1 VTDLAASQPALA
13 SLHHDGSGRYVAPLA
28 GADAARLRLGD
39 GVRLRV
45 RAAPGAPIDRL
56 FLRTTPDG
64 EQRFEELREVAP
76 GPACRWWAIDHHVR
90 MPTTSYRFLVLTPD
104 GHRWLNGSGIH
115 VATPTDRD
123 DFVLLAGFDPPHWAA
138 DRVFYQIFP
147 ERFANGDPSNDP
159 ADGAWTYRGH
169 PARRRGWDEL
179 PGSGPGAMV
188 EFFGG
193 DLQGIEA
200 HLDHLTDLGVD
211 AVYLNPIFRTFSN
224 HGYDTIDYDHVAEH
238 LGGDDAL
245 ISLRRAT
252 RERDIRLILDI
263 APNHVGVEHP
273 WFQAAQADPGAATA
287 DRFVFRAHPDD
298 YESWLGVRS
307 LPKLDYRSTSLRD
320 AMYAGPAAILTR
332 WLQPPFAV
340 DGWRI
345 DVANMLGRLGA
356 DQLGHDVAR
365 SIRAAVKTASPEAYL
380 IGEHWFDAIDQLAG
394 DQWDGVMDY
403 AGFTQPLIDW
413 LEGITF
419 KSHGTGSVFKAARSS
434 TTTFV
439 ETLTA
444 FRAAIAWQVA
454 LHQLNLIGSHDT
466 ARIRTVLG
474 DDPGRVRAAFGLLL
488 TYVGVPSIYYGDEVG
503 LGGGDDVHARQPMP
517 WDPGTWDRDLQAF
530 VRTLVHV
537 RRSSLALRRGGFQV
551 LEVGEDWLAY
561 LRDTDD
567 EQVIVV
573 AVRGPGGRPGGP
585 LDVAAGA
592 VADGMLFREVL
603 TGTSSTVAAGSLSL
617 PATPPGIAIWR
628 TDGTPAG

>member
-1 VTDLAASQPALA
+1 VTASRTSLA
-13 SLHHDGSGRYVAPLA
+13 SLHHDGSGRYVVPLA
-28 GADAARLRLGD
+28 GADPVRLHLGD
-39 GVRLRV
+39 EVRLRV
-45 RAAPGAPIDRL
+45 RAAPDAPIERL

-76 GPACRWWAIDHHVR
+76 GPACRWWEIAHDVR

-104 GHRWLNGSGIH
+104 GHRWLNGSGVH

-159 ADGAWTYRGH
+159 ADGAWTYRGQA
-169 PARRRGWDEL
+169 ARRRRWDEL

-224 HGYDTIDYDHVAEH
+224 HGYDTVDYDHVADH
-238 LGGDDAL
+238 LGGDDGL
-245 ISLRRAT
+245 VSLRRAT

-263 APNHVGVEHP
+263 APNHVGAEHP
-273 WFQAAQADPGAATA
+273 WFQAAQADPGAETA

-307 LPKLDYRSTSLRD
+307 LPKLDYRSAALRD

-332 WLQPPFAV
+332 WLRPPFEV

-365 SIRAAVKTASPEAYL
+365 SIRAAVKAASPEAYL

-403 AGFTQPLIDW
+403 AGFTQPVLDW

-419 KSHGTGSVFKAARSS
+419 ESHGTGTVFKAARSS
-434 TTTFV
+434 TATFV
-439 ETLTA
+439 ETRTA

-454 LHQLNLIGSHDT
+454 VHQLNLIGSHDT

-474 DDPGRVRAAFGLLL
+474 DDDGRVRAAFGLLL

-503 LGGGDDVHARQPMP
+503 LGGADPIHARQPMP
-517 WDPGTWDRDLQAF
+517 WDPGAWDQELQAF
-530 VRTLVHV
+530 VRTLVGV
-537 RRSSLALRRGGFQV
+537 RHSSPALRRGGFQV
-551 LEVGEDWLAY
+551 LEVGDGWLAY

-573 AVRGPGGRPGGP
+573 AVRGPDARPAGMLSVRPGAIP
-585 LDVAAGA
+585 
-592 VADGMLFREVL
+592 DGSRFAEVL
-603 TGTSSTVAAGSLSL
+603 TGAGATVVDGAL
-617 PATPPGIAIWR
+617 PLPVTPTGTAIWR
-628 TDGTPAG
+628 SDGTPSR

>member
-1 VTDLAASQPALA
+1 
-13 SLHHDGSGRYVAPLA
+13 
-28 GADAARLRLGD
+28 
-39 GVRLRV
+39 
-45 RAAPGAPIDRL
+45 
-56 FLRTTPDG
+56 
-64 EQRFEELREVAP
+64 
-76 GPACRWWAIDHHVR
+76 
-90 MPTTSYRFLVLTPD
+90 MPTTSYRFVVLTPE
-104 GHRWLNGSGIH
+104 GHRWLNGSGVH

-159 ADGAWTYRGH
+159 VDGAWTYRGH
-169 PARRRGWDEL
+169 AARRRSWDEL

-238 LGGDDAL
+238 LGGDEAL
-245 ISLRRAT
+245 VSLRRAT

-273 WFQAAQADPGAATA
+273 WFQAAQADPAAETA

-307 LPKLDYRSTSLRD
+307 LPKLDYRSEALRE

-332 WLQPPFAV
+332 WVRPPFEV

-365 SIRAAVKTASPEAYL
+365 AIRAAVKAASPEAYL

-403 AGFTQPLIDW
+403 AGFTLPVLDW
-413 LEGITF
+413 LEGISF
-419 KSHGTGSVFKAARSS
+419 KSHGAGTVFKAARS
-434 TTTFV
+434 TTETFV

-474 DDPGRVRAAFGLLL
+474 DDEGRVRAAFGLLL

-503 LGGGDDVHARQPMP
+503 LGGADEIHARQPMP
-517 WDPGTWDRDLQAF
+517 WDAAAWDLDLLAF

-537 RRSSLALRRGGFQV
+537 RRSSVALRRGGFQV

-561 LRDTDD
+561 LRDTDE

-573 AVRGPGGRPGGP
+573 VVRGPDPRPAGP
-585 LDVAAGA
+585 LDVHPGA
-592 VADGMLFREVL
+592 VADGTRFKELL
-603 TGTSSTVAAGSLSL
+603 TGARARVAGGAL
-617 PATPPGIAIWR
+617 PLPSVAPGVAIWR
-628 TDGTPAG
+628 VDGTPAG